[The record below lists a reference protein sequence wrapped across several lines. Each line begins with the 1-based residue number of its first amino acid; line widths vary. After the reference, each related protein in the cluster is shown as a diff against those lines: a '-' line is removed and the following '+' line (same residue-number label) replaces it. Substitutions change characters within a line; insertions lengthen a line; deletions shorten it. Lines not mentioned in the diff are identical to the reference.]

1 MIASISGTIINK
13 SLDHLVIEAGGLGYK
28 VFVVNDVLVEYNLD
42 QQIKLIT
49 QLIVREDSQTLYGF
63 LQPAELEMF
72 NMLLGV
78 SGVGP
83 KAALAILNA
92 GKVEELRMN
101 IGSGDSAILTTVSG
115 IGKKI
120 AERIV
125 LELKSKVGEI
135 VGEVGVSDS
144 EDLIKALIGLGY
156 NMYEVRMVLGQIPTN
171 ISTQIR
177 IKEALKLLSK

>member
-1 MIASISGTIINK
+1 MIASISGKITRK
-13 SLDHLVIEAGGLGYK
+13 GLDHLVVEASGLGYK
-28 VFVVNDVLVEYNLD
+28 VFVVNDILTGHNIDEDVKLV
-42 QQIKLIT
+42 T

-63 LQPAELEMF
+63 LKEGELEMF

-101 IGSGDSAILTTVSG
+101 IGSGDSAMLTTVSG
-115 IGKKI
+115 IGKKT

-125 LELKSKVGEI
+125 LDLKSKVGEI
-135 VGEVGVSDS
+135 VGNAGTSDS
-144 EDLIKALIGLGY
+144 EDLIKALTGLGY
-156 NMYEVRMVLGQIPTN
+156 NMYEVRQIISQVPTN
-171 ISTQIR
+171 IPTQIR